1 MLDSSPKFPVGMRYG
16 ETYQMGNFDEC
27 VDVDFHDQN
36 SSVNVRG
43 KYCMAEIF
51 ALSRNKNGNINEV
64 SWEKQN
70 MC

>member
-1 MLDSSPKFPVGMRYG
+1 MRYG

-64 SWEKQN
+64 SWQKQN
-70 MC
+70 MR